1 MKRLLLGLLLA
12 LCLVVP
18 IGASADPPTK
28 DKVDGTLEDIFPS
41 TLHVN
46 AISDANG
53 ANARGHFWY
62 ELGDPATI
70 QVAGEVTCMNVQGNV
85 AAVGARIDRSKL
97 PGLPGVGNGAVFYI
111 TDNGEPGD
119 MDVHWDTF
127 QVNPPTSCPFINFGP
142 FPSKHGNFIVQDAP

>member
-12 LCLVVP
+12 FCLAVP
-18 IGASADPPTK
+18 VSAIADPPTQ
-28 DKVDGTLEDIFPS
+28 DKVDGTLEDIAPT

-53 ANARGHFWY
+53 ANPRGHIWY

-70 QVAGEVTCMNVQGNV
+70 EFAGDVTCMTVQGNV
-85 AAVGARIDRSKL
+85 AAVGGRIDRSKL
-97 PGLPGVGNGAVFYI
+97 PGLPGVGNGFLFYI
-111 TDNGEPGD
+111 IDNGEPGD

-127 QVNPPTSCPFINFGP
+127 PTTPPTACPYIDYGP
-142 FPSKHGNFIVQDAP
+142 FPSKHGNFIVRDAP